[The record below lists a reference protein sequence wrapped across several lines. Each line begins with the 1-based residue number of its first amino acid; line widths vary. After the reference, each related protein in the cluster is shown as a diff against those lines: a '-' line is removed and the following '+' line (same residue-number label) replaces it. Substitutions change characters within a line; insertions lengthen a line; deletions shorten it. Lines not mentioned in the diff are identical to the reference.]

1 MELDLEKFNFTSAK
15 VLENLSTPDRKM
27 LEAGIQKRKVK
38 AGKIL
43 YKEGTT
49 PKGVF
54 ILKKGKV
61 KIYQSGQ
68 DGRRQIIYIYTTGDI
83 FGFRPL
89 ISDEPH
95 AVTAV
100 TLEDCMFDYISGEH
114 FIKCVR
120 SSGELCYN
128 LLMALSHEFTVWV
141 NHISVFAQYPVKS
154 RVALALLVL
163 KEKYKVKGKGGDI
176 NLTRTDL
183 ASYLGTV
190 KESVVRVLQ
199 DFKKKKLVE
208 TQGRKIKLLKPAE
221 LKAIAK
227 FY

>member
-1 MELDLEKFNFTSAK
+1 MELDLEKFNFTSTK
-15 VLENLSTPDRKM
+15 VLENLSTPDRKK
-27 LEAGIQKRKVK
+27 LEAGIQKKRIK
-38 AGKIL
+38 AGKII
-43 YKEGTT
+43 YREGST

-68 DGRRQIIYIYTTGDI
+68 DGRRQIIYIYSAGEM
-83 FGFRPL
+83 FGFRPI
-89 ISDEPH
+89 ISNEPH
-95 AVTAV
+95 PVTAAA
-100 TLEDCMFDYISGEH
+100 LEDCFFDYISREH
-114 FIKCVR
+114 FNDCLQ
-120 SSGELCYN
+120 SSSELCYS
-128 LLMALSHEFTVWV
+128 LLVALSHEFTVWV
-141 NHISVFAQYPVKS
+141 NSISVFAQYPVKS

-176 NLTRTDL
+176 NLSRTDL

-221 LKAIAK
+221 LKAIAE